1 MIKIIPGEW
10 RDRYPRLIDEMH
22 KLRRNVFHD
31 RLRWQVTVINRW
43 EIDGY
48 DALNPLYVVA
58 LDEDE
63 RVIGGLRL
71 LPTTGFNMLN
81 DTFSELLPDGERF
94 VSPLIWESSRFTV
107 RITGDLRTDAKVV
120 SRTTAELL
128 MALNEIGRA
137 AALTHLVTVCD
148 QAMYRLMSRCGLA
161 GDLLSEPRLIGG
173 VKTYAL
179 VYEYGDEL
187 DARIAKLAC
196 QTGLVIDP
204 TVMNAMKMRL
214 AS

>member
-31 RLRWQVTVINRW
+31 RLKWQVTVINRW

-94 VSPLIWESSRFTV
+94 SSPLVWESSRFSV
-107 RITGDLRTDAKVV
+107 RITGDARTDAKVV

-137 AALTHLVTVCD
+137 AALSHLVTVCD
-148 QAMYRLMSRCGLA
+148 QTMYRLMSRCGLG
-161 GDLLSEPRLIGG
+161 GDLLGEPKMISG
-173 VKTYAL
+173 VQTYAL
-179 VYEYGDEL
+179 VYEY
-187 DARIAKLAC
+187 
-196 QTGLVIDP
+196 
-204 TVMNAMKMRL
+204 
-214 AS
+214 

>member
-10 RDRYPRLIDEMH
+10 RDRYPRMIDEMH

-31 RLRWQVTVINRW
+31 RLKWQVTVINRW

-81 DTFSELLPDGERF
+81 DTFPELLPDGERF
-94 VSPLIWESSRFTV
+94 SSPLVWESSRFSV
-107 RITGDLRTDAKVV
+107 RITGDARTDAKVV

-137 AALTHLVTVCD
+137 AALSHLVTVCD
-148 QAMYRLMSRCGLA
+148 QTMYRLMSRCGLG
-161 GDLLSEPRLIGG
+161 GDLLGEPKMIGG
-173 VKTYAL
+173 VLTYAL
-179 VYEYGDEL
+179 VYEYGEAL

-196 QTGLVIDP
+196 ETGLAIDP
-204 TVMNAMKMRL
+204 TIMSAMKMRL

>member
-1 MIKIIPGEW
+1 
-10 RDRYPRLIDEMH
+10 MH

-179 VYEYGDEL
+179 VYEYGDAL
-187 DARIAKLAC
+187 DARIANLAC

-204 TVMNAMKMRL
+204 TIMNAMKMRL

>member
-10 RDRYPRLIDEMH
+10 RDRHPRLIDEMH

-31 RLRWQVTVINRW
+31 RLRWQVTVINKW

-58 LDEDE
+58 LDDDE

-81 DTFSELLPDGERF
+81 DTFPELLPDGERLG
-94 VSPLIWESSRFTV
+94 SPLIWEASRFTV
-107 RITGDLRTDAKVV
+107 RITGDARLDARVV

-128 MALNEIGRA
+128 MSLNEIGRA
-137 AALTHLVTVCD
+137 AALSHLVVVCD
-148 QAMYRLMSRCGLA
+148 QVMYRLLSRVDLA
-161 GDLLSEPRLIGG
+161 GDQLGEGKLIGG
-173 VKTYAL
+173 VMTYAL

-204 TVMNAMKMRL
+204 TVMSAMKMRL

>member
-10 RDRYPRLIDEMH
+10 RDRYPRLIDDMH

-63 RVIGGLRL
+63 RVVGGLRL

-94 VSPLIWESSRFTV
+94 GSPLIWESSRFTV
-107 RITGDLRTDAKVV
+107 RITGDARTDAKVV

-128 MALNEIGRA
+128 MALNEVGRA

-179 VYEYGDEL
+179 VYEYGEAL

-196 QTGLVIDP
+196 QTGLIIDSS
-204 TVMNAMKMRL
+204 VMSAMKMRL

>member
-10 RDRYPRLIDEMH
+10 RDRYPRMIDEMH

-31 RLRWQVTVINRW
+31 RLKWQVTVINRW

-81 DTFSELLPDGERF
+81 DTFPELLPDGERF
-94 VSPLIWESSRFTV
+94 SSPLVWESSRFSV
-107 RITGDLRTDAKVV
+107 RITGDARTDAKVV

-137 AALTHLVTVCD
+137 AALSHLVTVCD
-148 QAMYRLMSRCGLA
+148 QTMYRLMSRCGLG
-161 GDLLSEPRLIGG
+161 GDLLGEPKMIGG
-173 VKTYAL
+173 VLTYAL
-179 VYEYGDEL
+179 VYEYGEAL

-196 QTGLVIDP
+196 ETGLTIYP
-204 TVMNAMKMRL
+204 TIMSAMKMRL

>member
-22 KLRRNVFHD
+22 KLRRKVFHD
-31 RLRWQVTVINRW
+31 RLKWQVTVISRW

-94 VSPLIWESSRFTV
+94 SSPLVWESSRFSV
-107 RITGDLRTDAKVV
+107 RITGDARTDAKVV

-128 MALNEIGRA
+128 MAL
-137 AALTHLVTVCD
+137 
-148 QAMYRLMSRCGLA
+148 M
-161 GDLLSEPRLIGG
+161 
-173 VKTYAL
+173 
-179 VYEYGDEL
+179 
-187 DARIAKLAC
+187 KLAERSHC
-196 QTGLVIDP
+196 RIL
-204 TVMNAMKMRL
+204 
-214 AS
+214 

>member
-71 LPTTGFNMLN
+71 LPTTGYNMLN
-81 DTFSELLPDGERF
+81 DTFPELLPDGERF
-94 VSPLIWESSRFTV
+94 GSPLIWEASRFTV
-107 RITGDLRTDAKVV
+107 RITGDARTDAKVV

-128 MALNEIGRA
+128 MSLNEIGRA
-137 AALTHLVTVCD
+137 AALSHLVVVCD
-148 QAMYRLMSRCGLA
+148 QAMYRLLSRCDLA
-161 GDLLSEPRLIGG
+161 GDQLGESKMIGG
-173 VKTYAL
+173 VMSHAL
-179 VYEYGDEL
+179 IYEYGDAL

-196 QTGLVIDP
+196 QTGLIIDP
-204 TVMNAMKMRL
+204 SVMNAMKIRL

>member
-10 RDRYPRLIDEMH
+10 RDRYPRMIDEMH

-31 RLRWQVTVINRW
+31 RLKWQVTVINRW

-58 LDEDE
+58 LDDDE

-81 DTFSELLPDGERF
+81 DTFPELLPDGERF
-94 VSPLIWESSRFTV
+94 SSPLVWESSRFTV
-107 RITGDLRTDAKVV
+107 RITGDARTDAKVV

-137 AALTHLVTVCD
+137 AALSHLVTVCD
-148 QAMYRLMSRCGLA
+148 HAMYRLMSRCGLG
-161 GDLLSEPRLIGG
+161 GDLLGEPKMIGG
-173 VKTYAL
+173 VQTYAL
-179 VYEYGDEL
+179 VYEYGEAL

-196 QTGLVIDP
+196 ETGLTIDP
-204 TVMNAMKMRL
+204 TIMSAMKMRL

>member
-10 RDRYPRLIDEMH
+10 RDRHPRLIDEMH

-31 RLRWQVTVINRW
+31 RLKWQVTVINRW

-81 DTFSELLPDGERF
+81 DTFPELLPGGERF
-94 VSPLIWESSRFTV
+94 GSPLIWESSRFTV
-107 RITGDLRTDAKVV
+107 RITGDARTDARVV

-137 AALTHLVTVCD
+137 AALSHLVTVCD
-148 QAMYRLMSRCGLA
+148 HAMYRLMSRCGLG
-161 GDLLSEPRLIGG
+161 GDLLGEPKMIGG
-173 VKTYAL
+173 VQTYAL
-179 VYEYGDEL
+179 VYEYGEAL
-187 DARIAKLAC
+187 DARIAKLAS
-196 QTGLVIDP
+196 QTGLNIDP
-204 TVMNAMKMRL
+204 TIMNAMKMRL

>member
-10 RDRYPRLIDEMH
+10 RDHHPRLIDEMH

-31 RLRWQVTVINRW
+31 RLRWQVTVINKW

-58 LDEDE
+58 LDDDE

-81 DTFSELLPDGERF
+81 DTFPELLPDGERF
-94 VSPLIWESSRFTV
+94 GSPLIWESSRFTV
-107 RITGDLRTDAKVV
+107 RITGDMRTDAKVV

-161 GDLLSEPRLIGG
+161 GDLLGEPKVIGG
-173 VKTYAL
+173 VQTYAL
-179 VYEYGDEL
+179 IYEYGDAL
-187 DARIAKLAC
+187 DARIARLAC
-196 QTGLVIDP
+196 QTGLIIDP
-204 TVMNAMKMRL
+204 TVMSAMKMRL

>member
-31 RLRWQVTVINRW
+31 RLRWKVTVINRW

-63 RVIGGLRL
+63 RVVGGLRL
-71 LPTTGFNMLN
+71 LPTTGYNMLN

-94 VSPLIWESSRFTV
+94 CSPLIWESSRFTV
-107 RITGDLRTDAKVV
+107 RITGDARTDARVV
-120 SRTTAELL
+120 SRTTAELML
-128 MALNEIGRA
+128 AVNEIGKA
-137 AALTHLVTVCD
+137 AALSHLVTVCD
-148 QAMYRLMSRCGLA
+148 QAMYRLLSRCGL
-161 GDLLSEPRLIGG
+161 GGNLLGEPQMIGG
-173 VKTYAL
+173 VLTYA
-179 VYEYGDEL
+179 VIWEYGAATDEQFT
-187 DARIAKLAC
+187 KLAC
-196 QTGLVIDP
+196 QTGLTIDP
-204 TVMNAMKMRL
+204 SVMNAMKLRL

>member
-10 RDRYPRLIDEMH
+10 RDRYPRMIDEMH

-31 RLRWQVTVINRW
+31 RLKWQVTVINRW

-94 VSPLIWESSRFTV
+94 SSPLVWESSRFSV
-107 RITGDLRTDAKVV
+107 RITGDARTDAKVV

-137 AALTHLVTVCD
+137 AALSHLVTVCD
-148 QAMYRLMSRCGLA
+148 QTMYRLMSRCGLG
-161 GDLLSEPRLIGG
+161 GDLLGEPKMIGG
-173 VKTYAL
+173 VLTYAL
-179 VYEYGDEL
+179 VYEYGEAL

-196 QTGLVIDP
+196 ETGLTIYP
-204 TVMNAMKMRL
+204 TIMSAMKMRL

>member
-31 RLRWQVTVINRW
+31 RLRWQVTVINKW

-58 LDEDE
+58 LDDDE

-81 DTFSELLPDGERF
+81 DTFAELLPDGERLG
-94 VSPLIWESSRFTV
+94 SPLIWEASRFTV
-107 RITGDLRTDAKVV
+107 RITGDARLDAKVV

-128 MALNEIGRA
+128 MSLNEIGRA
-137 AALTHLVTVCD
+137 AALSHLVVVCD
-148 QAMYRLMSRCGLA
+148 QVMYRLLSRVDLA
-161 GDLLSEPRLIGG
+161 GDQLGEGKLIGG
-173 VKTYAL
+173 VMTYAL

-204 TVMNAMKMRL
+204 TVMSAMKMRL